1 MIAAWL
7 EDALNAEAA
16 SDRRAAAE
24 EIGESGDPEAL
35 RMLIARLG
43 NEGSRAVKEAI
54 LRGLAAIRICPLL
67 PGKSP
72 AFGVP
77 AVIRV
82 PPRPS

>member
-1 MIAAWL
+1 ML
-7 EDALNAEAA
+7 EDLSIPANVL
-16 SDRRAAAE
+16 
-24 EIGESGDPEAL
+24 L
-35 RMLIARLG
+35 CRLVSVA
-43 NEGSRAVKEAI
+43 NQDAQLVAI